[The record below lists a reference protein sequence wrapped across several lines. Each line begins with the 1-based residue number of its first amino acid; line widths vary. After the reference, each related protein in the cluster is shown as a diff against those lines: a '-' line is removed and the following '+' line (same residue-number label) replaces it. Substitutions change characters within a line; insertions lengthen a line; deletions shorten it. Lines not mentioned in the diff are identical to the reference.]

1 MAFLELRNIQKQF
14 GKNLAVRDFNL
25 QVQKGEFISFL
36 GGSGCGKTTTLRMI
50 AGFETPT
57 SGRLLINNLDITDVS
72 PSRRH
77 VGMVFQHYALFPNM
91 NVNQNIA
98 YGLKIAGV
106 QPKIRL
112 ERAEKLLKM
121 VNLDGL
127 QNRYPHQLSGGQ
139 QQRVALARALA
150 IEPQILLL
158 DEPLSALDAKIRL
171 KLRQEIRILQKELG
185 ITTIYVTHDQEEA
198 LSLSDRIVVMK
209 EGRIEQ
215 IGSPSEIYHHPSST
229 FVASFIGILNRLQA
243 EVAEPAS
250 GKLLIEGQQIVHAG
264 VLTRKKGEKVSVVLR
279 PERISLKRE
288 RENLNRLSGILSNV
302 NFLGAIVR
310 LSVKIEQQEIQMDI
324 FNNPDDVIPQ
334 TGQNIQ
340 VYFPGEACQIM
351 EG

>member
-1 MAFLELRNIQKQF
+1 MAFLELKDIQKQF
-14 GKNLAVRDFNL
+14 GKNIAVRDFNL

-91 NVNQNIA
+91 NAIQNIT
-98 YGLKIAGV
+98 YGLKTAGV

-127 QNRYPHQLSGGQ
+127 QNRFPHQLSGGQ

-171 KLRQEIRILQKELG
+171 KLRQEIRTLQKELG

-209 EGRIEQ
+209 EGQIEQ
-215 IGSPSEIYHHPSST
+215 IGTPSEVYHHPSST

-250 GKLLIEGQQIVHAG
+250 GKLIIEGQQIVHAG
-264 VLTRKKGEKVSVVLR
+264 VLTRKKGEKVSVALR

-288 RENLNRLSGILSNV
+288 RENVNRLSGILSNV

-310 LSVKIEQQEIQMDI
+310 LSVKIEQQEIQIDI
-324 FNNPDDVIPQ
+324 FNNPDVIIPQ